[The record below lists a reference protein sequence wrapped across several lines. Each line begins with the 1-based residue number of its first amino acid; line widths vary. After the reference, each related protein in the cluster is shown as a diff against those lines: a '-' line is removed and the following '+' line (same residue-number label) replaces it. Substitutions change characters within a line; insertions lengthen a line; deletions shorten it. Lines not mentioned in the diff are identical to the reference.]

1 MGCRSGALAVSV
13 FESLVGQDHVVSVL
27 KAAASDAALV
37 PAGPMMTHAW
47 LFIGPPGSGRSN
59 AAIAFGAALVC
70 PNGGCGMCEDCLAV
84 LGGGHPDVEVV
95 RPEGLSYKTEEAR
108 SLVARSD
115 MAPTRGR
122 WHVIVMEDA
131 DRLTESAN
139 NVLLKSIEE
148 PASRTVWLLCAPSV
162 EDLLPTVRSR
172 CQVVGLRTPA
182 TDAVSTFL
190 QQQGVDAGTAAFAA
204 RASMGHIGR
213 ARALATIESV
223 RNRRH
228 DVLIM
233 MRDLS
238 DLASCMAAAGN
249 IVAAAKADAEALL
262 AERDDTEKADMLLAL
277 GAGAEGKGV
286 KRVTKSA
293 LKDLED
299 RQNAR
304 RSRTVRDELDRVLV
318 DLLAWF
324 RDVLVLQHEAPVEL
338 VNEEMRPDL
347 ARMADETNAS
357 DTLLRIGAIRDAR
370 QALSMNVAPQL
381 AMEAMV
387 VKLRAPRLAS
397 R

>member
-1 MGCRSGALAVSV
+1 MSV
-13 FESLVGQDHVVSVL
+13 FDSLVGQEHVVDL
-27 KAAASDAALV
+27 LRAAALDAQND
-37 PAGPMMTHAW
+37 PAGPSMTHAW

-70 PNGGCGMCEDCLAV
+70 PNGGCGQCEDCRAV
-84 LGGGHPDVEVV
+84 LAGSHPDVEVV

-108 SLVARSD
+108 SLVARAD
-115 MAPTRGR
+115 MSPTRGQ

-148 PASRTVWLLCAPSV
+148 PARRTVWLLCTPSV

-172 CQVVGLRTPA
+172 CQVIGLRTPA
-182 TDAVSTFL
+182 TAAVASFL
-190 QQQGVDAGTAAFAA
+190 QRQGVDAGTAAFAA
-204 RASMGHIGR
+204 RAAMGHIGR

-228 DVLIM
+228 DVLVM

-262 AERDDTEKADMLLAL
+262 ADREESERADMMLAL
-277 GAGAEGKGV
+277 GAGAEGKGI
-286 KRVTKSA
+286 KRVTKA
-293 LKDLED
+293 AMKELDD
-299 RQNAR
+299 RQAAR
-304 RSRTVRDELDRVLV
+304 RSRSVRDELDRVLV

-324 RDVLVLQHEAPVEL
+324 RDVLVLQQEAPVEL
-338 VNEEMRPDL
+338 VNEEMRTDL
-347 ARMADETNAS
+347 ARMADESSTS
-357 DTLLRIGAIRDAR
+357 DTLLRITAIRDAR
-370 QALSMNVAPQL
+370 AALTMNVAPQL

-397 R
+397 

>member
-1 MGCRSGALAVSV
+1 MSV
-13 FESLVGQDHVVSVL
+13 FDSLVGQEQVVGVL
-27 KAAASDAALV
+27 RAAAADATV
-37 PAGPMMTHAW
+37 EPAGPGMTHAW

-70 PNGGCGMCEDCLAV
+70 PHGGCGECDECRAV
-84 LGGGHPDVEVV
+84 RAGTHPDVEVV

-108 SLVARSD
+108 NLVVRAD
-115 MAPTRGR
+115 MTPTKSR

-182 TDAVSTFL
+182 ATAVADFL
-190 QQQGVDAGTAAFAA
+190 ESDGIDPATAAFAA

-213 ARALATIESV
+213 ARALATVESV
-223 RNRRH
+223 RTRRH
-228 DVLIM
+228 EVLVM

-249 IVAAAKADAEALL
+249 IVQTAKDDAEALL
-262 AERDDTEKADMLLAL
+262 APREEAERNDRMMAL
-277 GAGAEGKGV
+277 GAGAEGRGV

-293 LKDLED
+293 LKELED
-299 RQNAR
+299 RQTAR
-304 RSRTVRDELDRVLV
+304 RSRAVRDELDRVLV
-318 DLLAWF
+318 DLLGWF
-324 RDVLVLQHEAPVEL
+324 RDVLVVQNEAPVDL
-338 VNEEMRPDL
+338 INDPMRADL
-347 ARMADETNAS
+347 ARMADETETA
-357 DTLLRIGAIRDAR
+357 DTLRRITAIQDAR
-370 QALSMNVAPQL
+370 RALSMNVAPQL

-387 VKLRAPRLAS
+387 VKLRAPRLATG
-397 R
+397 

>member
-1 MGCRSGALAVSV
+1 MGRRSGALAVSV

-27 KAAASDAALV
+27 QDAVADAARV

-70 PNGGCGMCEDCLAV
+70 PNGGCGMCEDCVAV

-108 SLVARSD
+108 VLVARSD

-182 TDAVSTFL
+182 TGAVSTFL
-190 QQQGVDAGTAAFAA
+190 QQQGVDPGTAAFAA

-262 AERDDTEKADMLLAL
+262 AEREDTEKADMLLAL

-387 VKLRAPRLAS
+387 VKLRAPRLAG

>member
-1 MGCRSGALAVSV
+1 MRV
-13 FESLVGQDHVVSVL
+13 FDSLVGQDHVVDVL
-27 KAAASDAALV
+27 QTAAADASAE
-37 PAGPMMTHAW
+37 PAGPTMTHAW

-70 PNGGCGMCEDCLAV
+70 PNGGCGVCEDCRAV
-84 LGGGHPDVEVV
+84 LGGTHADVEVV

-108 SLVARSD
+108 NLVGRAD
-115 MAPTRGR
+115 MAPTRAR

-172 CQVVGLRTPA
+172 CQVIGLRTPA
-182 TDAVSTFL
+182 TGAVAAFL
-190 QQQGVDAGTAAFAA
+190 ESQGVDAGTAAFAA

-228 DVLIM
+228 DVLVM

-249 IVAAAKADAEALL
+249 IVQAAKSDAEALL
-262 AERDDTEKADMLLAL
+262 ADREDTERADMMLAL
-277 GAGAEGKGV
+277 GGGAEGKGIR
-286 KRVTKSA
+286 RVTKA
-293 LKDLED
+293 AMKDLED
-299 RQNAR
+299 RQTAR
-304 RSRTVRDELDRVLV
+304 RNRAVRDELDRVLV

-324 RDVLVLQHEAPVEL
+324 RDVLVLQEEAPVDL
-338 VNEEMRPDL
+338 VNEEMRADL
-347 ARMADETNAS
+347 DRMADESEAP
-357 DTLLRIGAIRDAR
+357 DTLLRITAIRDAR
-370 QALSMNVAPQL
+370 QALAMNVAPQL

-387 VKLRAPRLAS
+387 VKLRAPRLAG
-397 R
+397 